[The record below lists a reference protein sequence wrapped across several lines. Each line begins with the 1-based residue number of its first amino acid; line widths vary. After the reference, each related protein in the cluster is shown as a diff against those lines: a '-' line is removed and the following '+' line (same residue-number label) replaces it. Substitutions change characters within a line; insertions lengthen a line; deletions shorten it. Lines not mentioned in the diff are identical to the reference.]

1 MPGPQQRRRTVPG
14 LPAPDR
20 CLVMGVLN
28 VTPDSFSDGGL
39 FIDPDAAVAHGLAL
53 VAAGADLVDVGGE
66 STRPGAER
74 IDAVEERRRIEPVVR
89 RLTAAGVLVAVDTT
103 RSEVAAAALAAG
115 AVLVNDVSAG
125 AADPDM
131 VRVVAGARVPYV
143 LMHSR
148 GPSSDMADRAR
159 YDDVVGEVAAEL
171 RERRDAAVAAGV
183 DPARIVLDPGLG
195 FAKNAAHNWTL
206 LRALPALH
214 ALGHPLLIGGSRKAF
229 LGSLLADGNTP
240 RPTAGREDATAA
252 LSALAA
258 AGGAWAVRVH
268 APRASRDAVEVA
280 AAWAGGV

>member
-1 MPGPQQRRRTVPG
+1 MPG